1 MKLLS
6 IALSFGL
13 AATAAAAPNGGSNGD
28 VCTDPIPV
36 AVGANAFDSSSNTDS
51 GFHDPSCTSRD
62 GFTDIWFVYTAP
74 QSGLATVNT
83 CGSSFDTVLRVL
95 EGPDCATLTCLVGND
110 DACAT
115 STGSNF
121 ASEVEVPVVGG
132 QQYLIHVE
140 GWGSGDLGVGTLDIS
155 QALGEDCTDPI
166 TVFDGINSFDTTLYT
181 DSGFHD
187 ASCVGR
193 DGFEDIWFT
202 YTAAAS
208 GNTSFETCGSGYDTV
223 IRVLE
228 GPDCATLT
236 CLAGND
242 DACATSVGNNFASS
256 VSPFLTAGN
265 QYLIHVEGWGA
276 GDVGALDLTISAP
289 DPTPPNDE
297 CVDAIALGEG
307 ISGPFLTGGAS
318 LVDPFACGNGGA
330 PDIWFTYTPFVN
342 GDFSINLCGS
352 DYDTAMELYTGDCGA
367 LNLVEC
373 NDDFCGLQSGVSYCG
388 TAGETY
394 TFRVGGWNG
403 STGTAVVEIQNSG
416 LDGYAITTFEGGNG
430 LNVGGTVYFD
440 GTFTEDCPVASI
452 GANVQFTNVGDPVLV
467 NVYTNP
473 AGRTGNQNDPTGWT
487 LLGTASGI
495 ANPIGVATVLTP
507 DAPMTFVTGFTG
519 IAIEYVT
526 TGVVYTNG
534 NGSNET
540 AVSGDGT
547 ISLSLGE
554 SNPAAFG
561 GGLFS
566 PRIWNGWIQK
576 DTSIGTEYCPQ
587 PLNSTGAA
595 STLTATGSDAAADN
609 CITLTAT
616 NLPLNS
622 FGYFICGQV
631 QAQTPFL
638 GGFICIG
645 GDIGR
650 GVGGG
655 ILNSGSTGAMQVTA
669 TLDLPQPSGSQQVL
683 AGETWNFQAI
693 NRDFIGGATA
703 AALSNGISIT
713 FQ

>member
-1 MKLLS
+1 
-6 IALSFGL
+6 
-13 AATAAAAPNGGSNGD
+13 
-28 VCTDPIPV
+28 
-36 AVGANAFDSSSNTDS
+36 
-51 GFHDPSCTSRD
+51 
-62 GFTDIWFVYTAP
+62 
-74 QSGLATVNT
+74 
-83 CGSSFDTVLRVL
+83 
-95 EGPDCATLTCLVGND
+95 
-110 DACAT
+110 
-115 STGSNF
+115 
-121 ASEVEVPVVGG
+121 
-132 QQYLIHVE
+132 QYLIQVE
-140 GWGSGDLGVGTLDIS
+140 GWS
-155 QALGEDCTDPI
+155 
-166 TVFDGINSFDTTLYT
+166 
-181 DSGFHD
+181 
-187 ASCVGR
+187 
-193 DGFEDIWFT
+193 
-202 YTAAAS
+202 
-208 GNTSFETCGSGYDTV
+208 
-223 IRVLE
+223 
-228 GPDCATLT
+228 
-236 CLAGND
+236 AG
-242 DACATSVGNNFASS
+242 A
-256 VSPFLTAGN
+256 
-265 QYLIHVEGWGA
+265 
-276 GDVGALDLTISAP
+276 VGALDLTISAP

-307 ISGPFLTGGAS
+307 VSGPFLTGGAS

-440 GTFTEDCPVASI
+440 GTFTEDCPVGSI

-561 GGLFS
+561 AGLFS

-587 PLNSTGAA
+587 PLNSTGAV
-595 STLTATGSDAAADN
+595 STLVATGSDAAADN

-622 FGYFICGQV
+622 FGYFICGQT
-631 QAQTPFL
+631 QAQSPVF
-638 GGFICIG
+638 GGFVCIG

-655 ILNSGSTGAMQVTA
+655 ILSSGSTGSMQTTA

-693 NRDFIGGATA
+693 NRDSIGGVAT

-713 FQ
+713 